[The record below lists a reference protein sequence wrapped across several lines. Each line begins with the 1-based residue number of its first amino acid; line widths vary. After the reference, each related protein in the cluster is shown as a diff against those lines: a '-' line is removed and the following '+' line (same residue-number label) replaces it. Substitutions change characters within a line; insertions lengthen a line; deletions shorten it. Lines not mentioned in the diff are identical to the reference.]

1 MKKATL
7 DDLIGLLK
15 NSPEKTITAHKL
27 AKMLDKTESYVRK
40 KSTKQEPWGIPSV
53 QPKEVIFLSYEH
65 GDIAKTIQSLTNR
78 INTQIK
84 AINGLT
90 NRIAQRRK
98 E

>member
-40 KSTKQEPWGIPSV
+40 KINEARAMGHPICSTKRGY
-53 QPKEVIFLSYEH
+53 FLSYEH